1 MRGQSGLPICIS
13 IRTFLEGSPL
23 AKEYDMR
30 DNTIDLQMITNKMLE
45 LGVICNVITIVI
57 CNMQYAIFIGITN
70 DCNKNMS
77 RGILLLCNITLV
89 SG

>member
-1 MRGQSGLPICIS
+1 M
-13 IRTFLEGSPL
+13 

-77 RGILLLCNITLV
+77 RGILLLCNISLV

>member
-30 DNTIDLQMITNKMLE
+30 DNTIDLQMITNQMVE

-77 RGILLLCNITLV
+77 RGIILLCNISLV

>member
-1 MRGQSGLPICIS
+1 MSGQSGSPICIS
-13 IRTFLEGSPL
+13 IRTFIEGSPL
-23 AKEYDMR
+23 AKEYDTC
-30 DNTIDLQMITNKMLE
+30 DNSIDLQMITNKILE

-77 RGILLLCNITLV
+77 RSIILLCNISLV
-89 SG
+89 SE